1 MICYEGRVLWA
12 QLVMYHGKQYLLL
25 TFLGA
30 GVLFLFLFFFNKMSY
45 YH

>member
-30 GVLFLFLFFFNKMSY
+30 GGVVFVFVFF
-45 YH
+45 